1 MSLGLGLACGQ
12 RTGRWGDRTN
22 EWKELQAGASER
34 PEVLGSLPDGAGGT
48 GESSKVV
55 VKGPEVGGRSQQLSS
70 GS

>member
-1 MSLGLGLACGQ
+1 M
-12 RTGRWGDRTN
+12 N

-55 VKGPEVGGRSQQLSS
+55 VKGPEVGGHSQQLSS

>member
-1 MSLGLGLACGQ
+1 MACG
-12 RTGRWGDRTN
+12 RCAGRWGDGMN

-55 VKGPEVGGRSQQLSS
+55 VKGPEVGGHSQQLSS